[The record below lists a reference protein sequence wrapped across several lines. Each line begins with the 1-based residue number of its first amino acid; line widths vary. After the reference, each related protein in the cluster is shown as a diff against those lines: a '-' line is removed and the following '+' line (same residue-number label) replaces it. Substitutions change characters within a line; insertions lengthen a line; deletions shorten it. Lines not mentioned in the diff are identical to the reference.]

1 MASPDAWKAFGWF
14 REAKFRVKAHDTA
27 GGRRVNVHDIPSLDY
42 PIVEDIGLNA
52 RRVRFQAYT
61 VGENYLADRDALL
74 AACSRAGFG
83 ELWHPYIG
91 SMLCVCETISTSE
104 DRDQF
109 GICAID
115 MAFVEVEE
123 ASPFAK
129 STKTS
134 VKQEASDAQSAL
146 GTAAEKEC
154 ATTIIATAA
163 PQQVIDATTNET
175 TKLAQALALLGAA
188 QTQADKASEFALKVT
203 NLLNNAAK
211 LATTPVNLA
220 AQIHDAIDSVE
231 DAASNAFGSLYA
243 YQTLDLLRPDVHS
256 TYGETNNS
264 GAVINAVRAH
274 AVAGWARA
282 MLSTSFKSYEDAL
295 EARDRFTAS
304 LDEQMLSASD
314 ASYAALL
321 ALRGSISEAVPDPA
335 SNLPRL
341 RQITLAATIPSLVLA
356 SKLYDKTSRWSDVVE
371 RNGVRNPMFVPGGVS
386 LTVLTG

>member
-1 MASPDAWKAFGWF
+1 MTKQSAGDASPTIAEVLAEFLAEQEQRLAPRTF
-14 REAKFRVKAHDTA
+14 RGYREV
-27 GGRRVNVHDIPSLDY
+27 
-42 PIVEDIGLNA
+42 VEL
-52 RRVRFQAYT
+52 RQH
-61 VGENYLADRDALL
+61 YL
-74 AACSRAGFG
+74 
-83 ELWHPYIG
+83 
-91 SMLCVCETISTSE
+91 
-104 DRDQF
+104 
-109 GICAID
+109 
-115 MAFVEVEE
+115 
-123 ASPFAK
+123 
-129 STKTS
+129 
-134 VKQEASDAQSAL
+134 SD
-146 GTAAEKEC
+146 
-154 ATTIIATAA
+154 
-163 PQQVIDATTNET
+163 
-175 TKLAQALALLGAA
+175 
-188 QTQADKASEFALKVT
+188 
-203 NLLNNAAK
+203 
-211 LATTPVNLA
+211 
-220 AQIHDAIDSVE
+220 
-231 DAASNAFGSLYA
+231 YA